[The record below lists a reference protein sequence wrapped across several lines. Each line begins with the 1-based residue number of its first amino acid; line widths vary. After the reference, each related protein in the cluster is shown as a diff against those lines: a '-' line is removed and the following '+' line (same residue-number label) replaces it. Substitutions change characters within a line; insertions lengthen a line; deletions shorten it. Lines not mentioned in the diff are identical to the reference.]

1 MRRLSGIVYGHSWPL
16 LRKIP
21 VLRFLVFFTGG
32 ILLSDNLQWC
42 PGPRVAVTCLLVQLM
57 IWCVLQFFL
66 KSSYRRRYY
75 FGALVSLLFF
85 SQGLLLTF
93 LRTELFYPGH
103 FHHHRSA
110 VTKFRA
116 LVAGTPR
123 ERTKSYRIPLRVNAV
138 FRDGKWYQATGNV
151 LCYLSGKHINLPVY
165 GQTIFC
171 EGKPELIREGEHP
184 AAKLFKRR
192 QISHRVFVRRYA
204 VISGE
209 EHWSG
214 WKYAVQCRLAVT
226 GIVMQQMKHSAE
238 AAIAVALLVGEEIS
252 IDEEINNAYAATGT
266 LHVLSVSGM
275 HVGLIFL
282 LLSVLLKPLLKWRAG
297 VQVYY
302 PLVLLLI
309 WAYALVAG
317 AAPSITR
324 AALMCSFFLVS
335 KWLDRK
341 NQGFGAL
348 GAALFLILMV
358 HPYALFEPGLQLSF
372 FAVLGIIWL
381 QRPLLRCWVPRNW
394 LLFKAWELT
403 SVSIAAQL
411 TTLPVS
417 LYYFGQFPNY
427 FIPANLVVIP
437 LTTACIYVLI
447 LQVCLSPLPMVA
459 ALIAQFSRWLLQ
471 LTNSIVLHMKDWPC
485 AVSYWKADLTAAV
498 FLFILLIETTA
509 WLQRRRFMILLRIIC
524 WLILLT
530 VIRIVQTI

>member
-1 MRRLSGIVYGHSWPL
+1 MRHLSGIVYGHSWPL

-21 VLRFLVFFTGG
+21 VLRFLVFFAGG
-32 ILLSDNLQWC
+32 ILLSDYLDWS
-42 PGPRVAVTCLLVQLM
+42 PGPRVAVTCLLIQL
-57 IWCVLQFFL
+57 IVWCVLQFIL

-75 FGALVSLLFF
+75 FGVGVSLLFF

-93 LRTELFYPGH
+93 LHTEVLYPRH
-103 FHHHRSA
+103 FHHHLSA
-110 VTKFRA
+110 ITKFRA
-116 LVAGTPR
+116 VVTGSPR
-123 ERTKSYRIPLRVNAV
+123 ERPKSYRIPLRVDAV
-138 FRDGKWYQATGNV
+138 FRDGKWYTATGHL
-151 LCYLSGKHINLPVY
+151 LCYLSKKHTPVPAY
-165 GQTIFC
+165 GQTVLC
-171 EGKPELIREGEHP
+171 EGRPELIREGEHP
-184 AAKLFKRR
+184 AAKLFQRR
-192 QISHRVFVRRYA
+192 QISHRVFVRRY
-204 VISGE
+204 VISPVV
-209 EHWSG
+209 EHFSG

-226 GIVMQQMKHSAE
+226 DIVMRQMKHSAE

-252 IDEEINNAYAATGT
+252 IDEQINNAYAATGT

-348 GAALFLILMV
+348 GASLFLILMIQ
-358 HPYALFEPGLQLSF
+358 PYALFEPGLQLSF

-381 QRPLLRCWVPRNW
+381 QRPLLRCWLPRNW

-411 TTLPVS
+411 TTLSVS

-447 LQVCLSPLPMVA
+447 LQVVLSPLPMVA
-459 ALIAQFSRWLLQ
+459 VPIAQLSRWLLQ
-471 LTNSIVLHMKDWPC
+471 LTNDIVLHMKDWPC

-530 VIRIVQTI
+530 VIRIIQTI